1 MKAMSFTEELQEA
14 AKPLWEKMVT
24 HPFVR
29 ELGDGTLHEEKFKL
43 YFQQDHLFLRDWISL
58 LCLGIAKAPDFD
70 AARKLSTFMS
80 QVLGGEEGLFQDAF
94 RDMGLSREDV
104 RNLEA
109 LPTTRAFATYLKNIA
124 FQGSFYEIIA
134 ALLCVEWTYLD
145 WAKRLAAAGKK
156 PANRYYR
163 EWIDIH
169 AGKELDEFVAWL
181 RHTLDEA
188 PITEGQELEHIFR
201 DCLRY
206 ECLFWEMAYRGEQW
220 PE

>member
-1 MKAMSFTEELQEA
+1 MSFTEELQKGV
-14 AKPLWEKMVT
+14 KPLWEKVVT

-29 ELGDGTLHEEKFKL
+29 ELGDGTLPEEKFKV

-58 LCLGIAKAPDFD
+58 LSLGIAKSPDFD
-70 AARKLSTFMS
+70 AARKLSAFMS

-94 RDMGLSREDV
+94 RDMGLSKDDV
-104 RNLEA
+104 RNLES
-109 LPTTRAFATYLKNIA
+109 LPTTKAFAMYLKNIA
-124 FQGSFYEIIA
+124 FQGSFYEIIT
-134 ALLCVEWTYLD
+134 ALLCAEWTYLD

-156 PANRYYR
+156 PDNRYYR

-188 PITEGQELEHIFR
+188 PMTEGQELKHIFQ

-206 ECLFWEMAYRGEQW
+206 EYLFWEMAYRGEQW